1 MTPRHVPDEVA
12 EEVPTLVTNTI
23 ETSVRFR
30 MFADSAP
37 TSLCVSDKQ
46 SAAKKLTGVSA
57 WASQLTSPINSAPNG
72 AYGMAAA
79 VRKDHRGARAFE
91 DPV

>member
-1 MTPRHVPDEVA
+1 MVS
-12 EEVPTLVTNTI
+12 NTI
-23 ETSVRFR
+23 ETSVRFPVSTG
-30 MFADSAP
+30 AASA
-37 TSLCVSDKQ
+37 SSA
-46 SAAKKLTGVSA
+46 AAKKHTGMSV
-57 WASQLTSPINSAPNG
+57 WTPQLATIAPNG

>member
-1 MTPRHVPDEVA
+1 MTPRHVHDEAA
-12 EEVPTLVTNTI
+12 EEVPTLVNNTI

-30 MFADSAP
+30 LAADSAP
-37 TSLCVSDKQ
+37 TSLC
-46 SAAKKLTGVSA
+46 AAKQLTGVSA
-57 WASQLTSPINSAPNG
+57 WASQLTIAPNG

>member
-1 MTPRHVPDEVA
+1 M
-12 EEVPTLVTNTI
+12 
-23 ETSVRFR
+23 S
-30 MFADSAP
+30 
-37 TSLCVSDKQ
+37 
-46 SAAKKLTGVSA
+46 AKKLTTVSA
-57 WASQLTSPINSAPNG
+57 WATQLTSPINSAPNG